1 MASLEAKLAEQQKVI
16 EFLTSRYEK
25 DTGRKLPLPTTL
37 GHLLGD
43 PSILG
48 TANEVDEEEEKKAD
62 QSNQNQVMVAKNV
75 TFMEHIE
82 NLKLP
87 KLPAADAN
95 TRKGGNN
102 KKIPIKLPLEMNSL
116 TKISVSGFMGQ
127 RLSRAGFKE
136 LAEGLEL
143 LPSIRSVDFSN
154 NGITDDFQAEILAF
168 FDMPKIKAINLSRN
182 YMKKLG
188 MEIGK
193 TLRDKVNH
201 I

>member
-1 MASLEAKLAEQQKVI
+1 MI

-48 TANEVDEEEEKKAD
+48 TANEVDEEGEKKAS
-62 QSNQNQVMVAKNV
+62 QSNQNQVLVAKNV

-154 NGITDDFQAEILAF
+154 NGITDDF
-168 FDMPKIKAINLSRN
+168 
-182 YMKKLG
+182 
-188 MEIGK
+188 
-193 TLRDKVNH
+193 
-201 I
+201 

>member
-1 MASLEAKLAEQQKVI
+1 
-16 EFLTSRYEK
+16 
-25 DTGRKLPLPTTL
+25 
-37 GHLLGD
+37 
-43 PSILG
+43 
-48 TANEVDEEEEKKAD
+48 
-62 QSNQNQVMVAKNV
+62 MVAKNV

-87 KLPAADAN
+87 KLPSADAN

-188 MEIGK
+188 MAIGK
-193 TLRDKVNH
+193 KLRDDPAVTH
-201 I
+201 IRWIDLTMNDFDNDPATIQTIIMGLKK